1 MTAARRWTSS
11 PEVRWLLVVFAL
23 ALVVRLT
30 VALAITPSP
39 RDGRYDDS
47 VWYDTTA
54 RHLAAGDGYVFDP
67 TVWLTVTGERIFP
80 DESELTPTA
89 LWPPGYPITLAAIY
103 AVTDDSVAAG
113 RLANAVF
120 GALTVALVF
129 LIARKLSSDLLTAAF
144 AGGALALLPAH
155 VLFTSVIVSETYF
168 GFLLALILALF
179 VYFVFDKEKPNLP
192 LVLALGVLVAATG
205 YVRGEFIAYGGVLAL
220 LMIFHWRK
228 RAALPLVAFGIGAV
242 LIVTPWAIRNHN
254 SMGEW
259 IVGTTGAG
267 RVMYQ
272 GHNPRTDG
280 GPSLEAFYFLEEDY
294 GSLED
299 MGRMERELQ
308 ANKDGT
314 RLAREWAWD
323 HKLKEL
329 ELVGRRMYLLFRSDE
344 SGVTWI
350 DSNQEYFDVENS
362 DKLIRLSSFTFFG
375 LIAFA
380 LASIPLWWKLRDT
393 KRWAVFGIVPYYM
406 IIFGVLFIG
415 DPRYHYALY
424 VPITIFAGVGL
435 AALWRITEARWR
447 ATLGERSLPTVATYT
462 APEP

>member
-1 MTAARRWTSS
+1 MMAARRWLWS
-11 PEVRWLLVVFAL
+11 PNVRWLLVVFAL
-23 ALVVRLT
+23 ALAVRLI
-30 VALAITPSP
+30 VAVTITPDP

-54 RHLAAGDGYVFDP
+54 RHLAAGNGYVFDP
-67 TVWLTVTGERIFP
+67 TVWFTNTGERIFP
-80 DESELTPTA
+80 SEQDLTPTA

-103 AVTDDSVAAG
+103 KFTDDSVAAG
-113 RLANAVF
+113 RLANAIF

-129 LIARKLSSDLLTAAF
+129 LIARKLSGDLLTAAF
-144 AGGALALLPAH
+144 AGGALALLPSH
-155 VLFTSVIVSETYF
+155 VLFTSVLLSETYF

-179 VYFVFDKEKPNLP
+179 VYFVLDKDKPSLP
-192 LVLALGVLVAATG
+192 LVFALGVLVTATG
-205 YVRGEFIAYGGVLAL
+205 YVRGEFIAYGGVLVL
-220 LMIFHWRK
+220 LMIFHAPP
-228 RAALPLVAFGIGAV
+228 RAVSSLILFGFGALVI
-242 LIVTPWAIRNHN
+242 ITPWTIRNHS

-280 GPSLEAFYFLEEDY
+280 GPSLEAFYLLEQNY
-294 GSLED
+294 GPLD
-299 MGRMERELQ
+299 RVERELR
-308 ANKDGT
+308 ANRDGT

-323 HKLKEL
+323 NKLKEL
-329 ELVGRRMYLLFRSDE
+329 ELVGRRMFLLFRSDE

-350 DSNQEYFDVENS
+350 DSNKEYFDKENS
-362 DKLIRLSSFTFFG
+362 AKLIHLSSFVFFG

-380 LASIPLWWKLRDT
+380 LASIPLWWRLRDT
-393 KRWAVFGIVPYYM
+393 KFWAVFGIVPYYM

-424 VPITIFAGVGL
+424 VPITIFGGVGL
-435 AALWRITEARWR
+435 AALWRITASRWR
-447 ATLGERSLPTVATYT
+447 ETFAERGRLPSIAAYT